1 MTDTSP
7 LLLDGPADAPVHVV
21 FAHGAG
27 APMDTPFMAFF
38 AQALAERGHH
48 VVRFE
53 FPYMAR
59 RRAEGG
65 KRPPDRAPV
74 LQARFHE
81 VIAEVRARFAPRA
94 LVLMGKSMGGRMASL
109 IAAEA
114 QADAVVA
121 LGYPFHAAGKP
132 VFVRDRLGHL
142 PDFPLPLL
150 ICQGTRDSLGD
161 RVLVEGLPL
170 SPQVSVHWLE
180 DGDHSLKPRKL
191 SGRTEAQN
199 LAEAAEAIDVFLRG
213 LALGNLA

>member
-1 MTDTSP
+1 MTEPSP
-7 LLLDGPADAPVHVV
+7 FLLDGAADAAVHVV

-38 AQALAERGHH
+38 ARALAERGHH
-48 VVRFE
+48 VLRFE

-59 RRAEGG
+59 RRADGG

-74 LQARFHE
+74 LQAAFHD
-81 VIAEVRARFAPRA
+81 VITAVRTRFAPRR

-109 IAAEA
+109 VAAQE

-121 LGYPFHAAGKP
+121 LGYPFHPAGKP
-132 VFVRDRLGHL
+132 LFAADRLGHL

-170 SPQVSVHWLE
+170 SPQVAVHWLE
-180 DGDHSLKPRKL
+180 DGDHSLKPRKA
-191 SGRTEAQN
+191 SGRTEADN
-199 LAEAAEAIDVFLRG
+199 LAEAAAAVDAFLRR
-213 LALGNLA
+213 LP

>member
-1 MTDTSP
+1 MTDQAPSP
-7 LLLDGPADAPVHVV
+7 ALLLDGPADAPVHVV

-38 AQALAERGHH
+38 AEALAARGHH

-59 RRAEGG
+59 RRRSEGG

-74 LQARFHE
+74 LQACFHD
-81 VIAEVRARFAPRA
+81 VIAEVRARFAPRR
-94 LVLMGKSMGGRMASL
+94 LVLMGKSMGGRMATL
-109 IAAEA
+109 IAAQE

-121 LGYPFHAAGKP
+121 LGYPFHPAGKP
-132 VFVRDRLGHL
+132 VFAANRLGHL

-161 RVLVEGLPL
+161 RVLVEGVPL
-170 SPQVSVHWLE
+170 SPQVAVHWLE
-180 DGDHSLKPRKL
+180 DGDHSLKPRKA

-199 LAEAAEAIDVFLRG
+199 LGEAAEAIDAFLRG
-213 LALGNLA
+213 LP

>member
-1 MTDTSP
+1 MTDQAPS
-7 LLLDGPADAPVHVV
+7 LLLDGPAEAPVQVI

-27 APMDTPFMAFF
+27 APMDTPFMSFF

-48 VVRFE
+48 VIRFE

-65 KRPPDRAPV
+65 KRPPDRTPV
-74 LQARFHE
+74 LQARFLE
-81 VIAEVRARFAPRA
+81 VIADVRARFAPRR

-109 IAAEA
+109 ITAEGSA
-114 QADAVVA
+114 DADAVVA

-132 VFVRDRLGHL
+132 VYAANRLGHL
-142 PDFPLPLL
+142 PDFPKPFL

-180 DGDHSLKPRKL
+180 DGDHSLKPRKA
-191 SGRTEAQN
+191 SGRTEGQN
-199 LAEAAEAIDVFLRG
+199 LADAAGAIDAFLRT
-213 LALGNLA
+213 LP